1 MATIYK
7 KILKSITV
15 TTVGGQTVTGA
26 DTVDE
31 PVASNALAEFEEF
44 GTMHIDGTLVPFHAV
59 DTIAV
64 TTSQSEDI
72 TRTDPFCEE

>member
-31 PVASNALAEFEEF
+31 PVASNALAEFEAF

>member
-1 MATIYK
+1 MATTYK
-7 KILKSITV
+7 KTLKSISV
-15 TTVGGQTVTGA
+15 TTIGGQTVTGA

-31 PVASNALAEFEEF
+31 PIASNALAEFEAF

-64 TTSQSEDI
+64 TSSQSEDI
-72 TRTDPFCEE
+72 TRNDPYCAE